1 VKSSQATWW
10 LIGALAASVGLW
22 LYSRTQSGS
31 DAIGGLVSKVTSTIR
46 GIRNNNPTNM
56 RDSGIQWQGMIGVDP
71 DGFLIFDT
79 MANGLRAPAI
89 NLRNYGRLH
98 GISTVD
104 GVARR
109 WSQTDQDAYS
119 ANLAAFLGVDPQDSI
134 DLEDKD
140 TLTQLVRGIIR
151 QEDGGAAE
159 LLVDSQVAPAV
170 ANV

>member
-1 VKSSQATWW
+1 MQTRT
-10 LIGALAASVGLW
+10 LILGGALLAAGALL

-31 DAIGGLVSKVTSTIR
+31 QALGGLVGKVVSSIR

-56 RDSGIQWQGMIGVDP
+56 RDSGIRWQGMTGVDP

-89 NLRNYGRLH
+89 NLRNYGRLD
-98 GISTVD
+98 GITTVD

-134 DLEDKD
+134 DLEDKGI
-140 TLTQLVRGIIR
+140 LTQLVRGIIR
-151 QEDGGAAE
+151 QEDSGAAE
-159 LLVDSQVAPAV
+159 LLVDSQVASAV